1 MNALVEKAIE
11 QFNAI
16 NAEDPNKVLVHGK
29 EIPKELLAAD
39 RLEAWILSLEPQASD
54 ALRLAA
60 RCQHLRRWSVARSDY
75 PEGRVGYLKWRKDLS
90 KVHAD
95 LATQVLRDLGAP
107 ETLITALR
115 ALNLKEGLKT
125 NPETQIIEDALCLS
139 FLEHEFAE
147 FAEKHDDEKVID
159 IVQKTWRKMSER
171 AHTAA
176 LSLPLGG
183 RAKTLV
189 GRALGAA

>member
-11 QFNAI
+11 RFNAI
-16 NAEDPNKVLVHGK
+16 NAEDPIKVLASGK
-29 EIPKELLAAD
+29 EVPRELLAAE
-39 RLEAWILSLEPQASD
+39 RLESWVLRLEPQASD

-60 RCQHLRRWSVARSDY
+60 RSQHLRRWSVPRGDY

-90 KVHAD
+90 KMHAD
-95 LATQVLRDLGAP
+95 LASDVLRGLGAP
-107 ETLITALR
+107 EALISALR
-115 ALNLKEGLKT
+115 ALNLKEGLKL
-125 NPETQIIEDALCLS
+125 NPETQTIEDALCLS

-147 FAEKHDDEKVID
+147 FAEKHEDDKVID

-171 AHTAA
+171 AHAAA
-176 LSLPLGG
+176 LSLPLEG
-183 RAKTLV
+183 RAKDLV

>member
-11 QFNAI
+11 RFNRI
-16 NAEDPNKVLVHGK
+16 NAEDPIKVLASGK
-29 EIPKELLAAD
+29 EVPRELLAAE
-39 RLEAWILSLEPQASD
+39 RLESWVLRLEPQASD

-60 RCQHLRRWSVARSDY
+60 RSQHLRRWSVPRGDY

-90 KVHAD
+90 KMHAD
-95 LATQVLRDLGAP
+95 LASDVLRGLGAP
-107 ETLITALR
+107 EALISALR
-115 ALNLKEGLKT
+115 ALNLKEGLKL
-125 NPETQIIEDALCLS
+125 NPETQTIEDALCLS

-147 FAEKHDDEKVID
+147 FAEKHEDDKVID

-171 AHTAA
+171 AHAAA
-176 LSLPLGG
+176 LSLPLEG
-183 RAKTLV
+183 RAKDLV